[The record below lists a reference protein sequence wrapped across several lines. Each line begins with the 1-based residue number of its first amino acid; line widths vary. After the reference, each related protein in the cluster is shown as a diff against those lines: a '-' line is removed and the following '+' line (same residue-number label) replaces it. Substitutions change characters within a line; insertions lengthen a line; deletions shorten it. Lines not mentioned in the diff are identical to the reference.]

1 MYERLNCVV
10 MDVDETGKL
19 ESLDPDMLQL
29 QEVSPF
35 ALKSS
40 PFVAEELFSQ
50 WLSLPDTCRLV
61 HNYIVDLNL
70 ISYSFIHECTL

>member
-1 MYERLNCVV
+1 
-10 MDVDETGKL
+10 MDVEETGKL
-19 ESLDPDMLQL
+19 VSLDPDMLQL

-40 PFVAEELFSQ
+40 PYVAEELFSQ

-61 HNYIVDLNL
+61 H
-70 ISYSFIHECTL
+70 S

>member
-1 MYERLNCVV
+1 
-10 MDVDETGKL
+10 MDVEETGKVVF
-19 ESLDPDMLQL
+19 LDPDMLQL

-40 PFVAEELFSQ
+40 PYVAEELFSQ

-61 HNYIVDLNL
+61 HEYIVDFN
-70 ISYSFIHECTL
+70 

>member
-1 MYERLNCVV
+1 VYERLNCVV

-40 PFVAEELFSQ
+40 PVVAEELFSQ

-61 HNYIVDLNL
+61 HTYIVDLN
-70 ISYSFIHECTL
+70 